1 MRSVGQG
8 FPRTG
13 LRGAWGP
20 QGHTAHC
27 GAPGPALCR
36 QGGRDGTCRDGAR
49 LWLPALSAHHRAEGA
64 WRAGPRPS
72 VVAPGSGG
80 LPCAAC
86 WSGAAVGPRPGS
98 WGDRKPRADCHSA
111 GQALRTRALRR
122 SDSPGVELASAH
134 CLAPRAEWGWLGSQ
148 APSSWKP
155 LEAQHSS
162 APCYCTALSP
172 SATQNPWPLS
182 CRGHSRGRVLMR
194 GVPASLLFPP
204 PPSPALCPAGTAHSG
219 TETAQPNPGTLGSGR
234 VVAAR
239 DKWSPGRAGG
249 WGERSHLPP
258 QLGSP
263 HALPPPA
270 LAPPDLSQRRV
281 LLQPGLGVKGQR
293 ASLLGGYMA
302 SSLSESHVGGPLG
315 PAITPSGQSPPPSP
329 RSWPCASPGGSRPF
343 RPPSPS
349 PKAQSGLEGGSVGGR
364 VTSPRASETPKGQGA
379 GTTPLCSPPP
389 RPHAACPVPCPG
401 AGDDWPLSSCP

>member
-86 WSGAAVGPRPGS
+86 WSGAAVGLRPGS

-182 CRGHSRGRVLMR
+182 CRGHSRGRVLKR
-194 GVPASLLFPP
+194 GVQHPCCSPHPPARPCVRLELLTAGQKQRSL
-204 PPSPALCPAGTAHSG
+204 
-219 TETAQPNPGTLGSGR
+219 TLGPW
-234 VVAAR
+234 AR
-239 DKWSPGRAGG
+239 AVWWLQEINGALDGQAGG
-249 WGERSHLPP
+249 GRGATCHPSWAPRMHFLP
-258 QLGSP
+258 
-263 HALPPPA
+263 LP
-270 LAPPDLSQRRV
+270 
-281 LLQPGLGVKGQR
+281 
-293 ASLLGGYMA
+293 
-302 SSLSESHVGGPLG
+302 
-315 PAITPSGQSPPPSP
+315 
-329 RSWPCASPGGSRPF
+329 
-343 RPPSPS
+343 
-349 PKAQSGLEGGSVGGR
+349 
-364 VTSPRASETPKGQGA
+364 
-379 GTTPLCSPPP
+379 
-389 RPHAACPVPCPG
+389 
-401 AGDDWPLSSCP
+401 WPLQT